1 MSTVDAIISSGQQR
15 PQPVAAAAAA
25 AAASVGGTN
34 NGAYVY
40 PQAPRPSS
48 RIVSAS
54 STAADAASLLMM
66 STKTPMTQVSFADS
80 CFPPASRTTTH
91 HRGAATAA
99 ASSTLGLTPK
109 VGEASPPCTG
119 LMSCSCNACRSP
131 TLAIFDQMIQA
142 SHKLERGEC
151 IEKEEEVDEKYA
163 GLSPP
168 HLSPR
173 KAGGGNN
180 VQHYDEEKL
189 AEDLSG
195 GTNVVRQVSSSN
207 VVGKIPGAGNDGG
220 FLPPRIHNPQ
230 EQQASGVLLPSPQW
244 SGEETSTPEDGV
256 AMGLVSM
263 AISED
268 VSDGGGRGLGVGVT
282 SLSSSRP
289 SPTRA
294 YDSNPSGE
302 PLTPRLGEDGDDS
315 PQGVGPYPRHV
326 SSGSPAVVSSHSTNG
341 GAAFLP
347 RRRES
352 IEHLFIPKEV

>member
-1 MSTVDAIISSGQQR
+1 
-15 PQPVAAAAAA
+15 
-25 AAASVGGTN
+25 
-34 NGAYVY
+34 
-40 PQAPRPSS
+40 
-48 RIVSAS
+48 
-54 STAADAASLLMM
+54 
-66 STKTPMTQVSFADS
+66 
-80 CFPPASRTTTH
+80 
-91 HRGAATAA
+91 
-99 ASSTLGLTPK
+99 
-109 VGEASPPCTG
+109 
-119 LMSCSCNACRSP
+119 
-131 TLAIFDQMIQA
+131 MIQA

-173 KAGGGNN
+173 KAGGNN

-189 AEDLSG
+189 GEDISG

-207 VVGKIPGAGNDGG
+207 IVGKIPGAGNDGG
-220 FLPPRIHNPQ
+220 FPSPRIHNPQ

-244 SGEETSTPEDGV
+244 SGEETSTHEDGV

-268 VSDGGGRGLGVGVT
+268 VSDGGGGRGIGVGVA
-282 SLSSSRP
+282 LSSSRP
-289 SPTRA
+289 SQTRA
-294 YDSNPSGE
+294 YDSNPAGE

-315 PQGVGPYPRHV
+315 SQGGGPYPRHV